1 MKTSDRRWFTALLL
15 LAMALVHSASAETR
29 PNILLI
35 LVDDLGYSDASY
47 MGGEVPTP
55 HLDQLAGNGLRFTQV
70 YNSARCCPSRASL
83 MTGLYPH
90 QAGIG
95 AFATNKPS
103 PTKGPAYLGHLNDT
117 CITLAEA
124 LGEAGYQRYM
134 VGKWHMGV
142 PGPIERGFEE
152 FYGYI
157 RNHSEDQWDPS
168 RYKRL
173 PQERTPELMYKGGG
187 FYATDVFTD
196 YTLEF
201 LEQARQR
208 NKRGEKKPW
217 LMYLAHSSPHFPIQ
231 APKESIDRHM
241 ETYRVGWDKLREQRF
256 ERMKEIGL
264 AEESWV
270 LTDRSIVPVDREDI
284 ANGYPG
290 KQNPV
295 WEELPSDR
303 REDLAR
309 RMATYAAMVEHVDQG
324 IGKIVEDLK
333 TNGELDNTIILF
345 VSDNGACYEWGP
357 YGFDE
362 RSRAGKTTLH
372 MGEALNGM
380 GGPGTYSSYGSGWAN
395 LGNTPL
401 RSYKHFTYEGGN
413 CTPMIAHWPAGIKD
427 GDRWVREPAHFMDIL
442 PTLLEA
448 TGVSYPDTFK
458 GKELQPVEGVSLMPL
473 FEDASAELEERPI
486 ASEHYGARSLRHG
499 KWKVVYPIRVPW
511 ESKWELYNIDEDRCE
526 SRNLAADHP
535 DVVKELSGQWMAWAK
550 RVGVHPFN
558 QEGRQAS
565 QQTKQFRIDDRPLKI
580 EATVELRKAD
590 QSGVIVA
597 QGGQMHGFAL
607 HLQQGKVVFSVRR
620 NQSVVSTE
628 PYALQGLKA
637 ELSAHLARDGKM
649 ALSVAGEV
657 VATANAGGMINVQP
671 QDPFEIGKDSLTA
684 AGPYTSP
691 YSLGANITAVSVNGQ
706 QAAASTNT
714 GLAVVDDWR
723 YTLEQPEPGW
733 EKPDFND
740 TDWKAGKGGF
750 GSEGTPKARL
760 GTAWYTNNIWLRKQ
774 IKLTKVPDSP
784 ALLIYHDE
792 DVEVFL
798 NGQSVFVREG
808 FITDYA
814 VVALDT
820 EQVKLLREGMNV
832 LAVSCKQTGGGQFI
846 DVHLIDANR
855 VPELPQREMTVPFEP
870 NTLMTVWGRDV
881 TPDNAWTEYPRP
893 QMRRDQWVNLNGRW
907 DYAITGDNQKA
918 APKAW
923 AGEILVPFPIESS
936 LSGVERL
943 LKPTEALWYRRSF
956 EAPKYDGGRLL
967 LHFEAVD
974 YRCEVFVNGKPVGG
988 HVGGSSPFS
997 LDITDA
1003 VKETDN
1009 ELLVRVEDETGN
1021 YQLVGKQALI
1031 PKGVWYTR
1039 VSGIWQ
1045 TVWLEPVPESSITNV
1060 KITTQINP
1068 ATIVVAPETTD
1079 GNSFRVVVKDKDK
1092 VIVKATGEG
1101 PVTIKVPGAKL
1112 WTPVTPHLYD
1122 VIVQLLDD
1130 DGNVI
1135 DTVES
1140 YAGIRTV
1147 GKKRDADGHLR
1158 FTLNGEFVFHF
1169 GTLDQG
1175 WWPDGLLTPPSD
1187 EAMKFDIEWLK
1198 LAGFNM
1204 IRKHIK
1210 VEPRRYYYHCDKIG
1224 MLVWQ
1229 DQPCTNAESRKT
1241 WPKWTRLKPNPSD
1254 ADWPD
1259 EAHEQYMH
1267 ELDQMI
1273 TTLESHPSIV
1283 MWVPFNEAWGQHRS
1297 MKVGKWIVE
1306 RDPTRL
1312 MNVAS
1317 GGNFFPVGD
1326 VVDHHQYPHPG
1337 FPFEDG
1343 ANGRLDN
1350 YVKVV
1355 GEFGGHG
1362 LPAKGHQWKTAKR
1375 AWGYGGLP
1383 KDEAEYKQRY
1393 VESIRRLADLRAK
1406 GIAGGVYT
1414 QTTDVEGEINGL
1426 LSYDRHVQKLRPIEL
1441 EKIHKQ
1447 FLGDMGLK
1455 KPKVKVHDPMT
1466 ELLLQ
1471 YKTDGK
1477 PKPVMSPEE
1486 IRAGLK
1492 TRDKA
1497 LYIKAGWIRDPYI
1510 TLGPDDYYYLTGTQ
1524 PTEGDPREADDP
1536 YNIGLGPT
1544 SIVGNQVRVYRSK
1557 DLAQWERLGPIFEVK
1572 DTIKGRRGDKIKN
1585 PYIWAP
1591 EVHWVGDRWA
1601 LVHCPL
1607 GHASLAL
1614 SPGKELAGPWT
1625 HPMGDKF
1632 GKRHDPSFFT
1642 DDDGQRYLLWAN
1654 TKIAP
1659 LSTDLTS
1666 YTAKERRIDPSTLRT
1681 RLDGTKTKV
1690 IGHEGATMIKVGEK
1704 YVSFGTAWST
1714 DLGRRGSYNLYYT
1727 VADNVTG
1734 PYGERQFA
1742 GRFLG
1747 HGTPFQDRDG
1757 NWWCTAF
1764 FNGNSPPLP
1773 AGGIQQ
1779 RDLRQH
1785 AQTINEQ
1792 GVTIVPLDVRMLE
1805 DGRVYIRAIPDEYA
1819 TPGPE
1824 ETQTFD

>member
-1 MKTSDRRWFTALLL
+1 MKTIDCRRLVALFL
-15 LAMALVHSASAETR
+15 LAVMLAPAASAQTR

-35 LVDDLGYSDASY
+35 LVDDLGYSDASF

-55 HLDQLAGNGLRFTQV
+55 NLDGLAGNGLRFTQV
-70 YNSARCCPSRASL
+70 YNSARCCPSRAAL

-95 AFATNKPS
+95 SFATDRPS
-103 PTKGPAYLGHLNDT
+103 SKGPAYLGHLNDT
-117 CITLAEA
+117 CVTLAEA
-124 LGEAGYQRYM
+124 LGDAGYQRYM

-168 RYKRL
+168 RYERL
-173 PQERTPELMYKGGG
+173 PAGRTPELSYKEGT

-196 YTLEF
+196 YALEF

-208 NKRGEKKPW
+208 NKGGEQKPW
-217 LMYLAHSSPHFPIQ
+217 LVYLAHSSPHFPIQ
-231 APKESIDRHM
+231 APEESIDRHM
-241 ETYRVGWDKLREQRF
+241 ETYRAGWDRLREQRF
-256 ERMKEIGL
+256 ARMKEMGL
-264 AEESWV
+264 AQASWV
-270 LTDRSIVPVDREDI
+270 LTDRSVVPVDREDI

-290 KQNPV
+290 RQNPA
-295 WEELPSDR
+295 WDELPGDR

-333 TNGELDNTIILF
+333 ANGELDNTIILF
-345 VSDNGACYEWGP
+345 MSDNGACYEWGP
-357 YGFDE
+357 FGFDQ

-372 MGEALNGM
+372 RGEALKGM

-413 CTPMIAHWPAGIKD
+413 CTPMIAHWPAGTVE
-427 GDRWVREPAHFMDIL
+427 GDRWVREPAHFMDIM

-448 TGVSYPDTFK
+448 CGVAYPETRN
-458 GKELQPVEGVSLMPL
+458 GKKLQPVEGVSLLPL
-473 FEDASAELEERPI
+473 FKDASARLEERPI
-486 ASEHYGARSLRHG
+486 ASEHNGSRSLRNG
-499 KWKVVYPIRVPW
+499 KWKAVYPIRMPW
-511 ESKWELYNIDEDRCE
+511 ASQWELYNIEADRCE
-526 SRNLAADHP
+526 SRNVAAEHP
-535 DVVKELSGQWMAWAK
+535 EVVKELSGQWMAWAM

-558 QEGRQAS
+558 QSGRQAD
-565 QQTKQFRIDDRPLKI
+565 QTKAIPIDNRPLTI
-580 EATVELRKAD
+580 EATVALPEAGL
-590 QSGVIVA
+590 SGVVVA

-607 HLQQGKVVFSVRR
+607 HLEQGRLVFSVRR
-620 NQSVVSTE
+620 NQTVVSTE
-628 PYALQGLKA
+628 PYALTGLKA
-637 ELSAHLARDGKM
+637 ELSAQLARDGKM
-649 ALSVAGEV
+649 TLSVDGEP
-657 VATANAGGMINVQP
+657 VATADAGGVLNAQP

-684 AGPYTSP
+684 AGPYRSP
-691 YSLGANITAVSVNGQ
+691 HPLQATITDVAVNGQ
-706 QAAASTNT
+706 AVGDT
-714 GLAVVDDWR
+714 GMPVVDDWR
-723 YTLEQPEPGW
+723 YTLKEPKAGW
-733 EKPDFND
+733 ERPEFDD
-740 TDWKAGKGGF
+740 SAWQAGKGGF
-750 GSEGTPKARL
+750 GSEGTPNARL
-760 GTAWYTNNIWLRKQ
+760 GTAWYSDSIWLRKQ
-774 IKLTKVPDSP
+774 VKLDQVPDEP
-784 ALLIYHDE
+784 ALLIHHDE
-792 DVEVFL
+792 DVKVFL
-798 NGQSVFVREG
+798 NGQAVLEREG
-808 FITDYA
+808 YITDYT
-814 VVALDT
+814 VVPLKA
-820 EQVKLLREGMNV
+820 EHVKRLRQGMNV
-832 LAVSCKQTGGGQFI
+832 LAVSCKQTNGGQFI
-846 DVHLIDANR
+846 DVHLVDAEA

-870 NTLMTVWGRDV
+870 NTLTTVWGQDV

-893 QMRRDQWVNLNGRW
+893 QMRRDQWVNLNGMW
-907 DYAITGDNQKA
+907 DYTITADSQQEP
-918 APKAW
+918 PKEW
-923 AGEILVPFPIESS
+923 AGEILVPYPIESS

-943 LKPTEALWYRRSF
+943 LKPSEALWYRRVF
-956 EAPKYDGGRLL
+956 TAPTKQGERLL

-974 YRCEVFVNGKPVGG
+974 YRCEVFVNSKAVGS

-997 LDITDA
+997 MDITDA
-1003 VKETDN
+1003 IKPGDN
-1009 ELLVRVEDETGN
+1009 ELLVRVEDETGG
-1021 YQLVGKQALI
+1021 YQLVGKQILE
-1031 PKGVWYTR
+1031 PKGIWYTR

-1045 TVWLEPVPESSITNV
+1045 TVWLEPVPQSSIRDIR
-1060 KITTQINP
+1060 ITTRINP
-1068 ATIVVAPETTD
+1068 ATIVVD
-1079 GNSFRVVVKDKDK
+1079 
-1092 VIVKATGEG
+1092 
-1101 PVTIKVPGAKL
+1101 PVTTGGSSIRVAIKSDDEVVAKASGRGPLTVEVPDAKL
-1112 WTPVTPHLYD
+1112 WTPDEPHLYT
-1122 VIVQLLDD
+1122 VIVELLDD
-1130 DGNVI
+1130 ASNVI

-1158 FTLNGEFVFHF
+1158 FTLNGEFLFHF

-1210 VEPRRYYYHCDKIG
+1210 VEPRRYYYHCDRIG

-1229 DQPCTNAESRKT
+1229 DQPSTRAGS
-1241 WPKWTRLKPNPSD
+1241 PKWSRLHPDPAD
-1254 ADWPD
+1254 GDWPD
-1259 EAHEQYMH
+1259 DAHEQFLY
-1267 ELDQMI
+1267 EFDQMI
-1273 TTLESHPSIV
+1273 STLGNHPSIV
-1283 MWVPFNEAWGQHRS
+1283 VWVPFNEAWGQHRS
-1297 MKVGKWIVE
+1297 VKVGEWTVE

-1312 MNVAS
+1312 VNIAS

-1337 FPFEDG
+1337 FPFELGSDDRFDG
-1343 ANGRLDN
+1343 

-1362 LPAKGHQWKTAKR
+1362 LPAKGHQWKARR

-1393 VESIRRLADLRAK
+1393 VESIRRLNDLRAK

-1426 LSYDRHVQKLRPIEL
+1426 LSYDRHVMKLRPNEL
-1441 EKIHKQ
+1441 RQIHADV
-1447 FLGDMGLK
+1447 LGPFGSGQRADLMPEAYL
-1455 KPKVKVHDPMT
+1455 V
-1466 ELLLQ
+1466 
-1471 YKTDGK
+1471 YKTDRE
-1477 PKPVMSPEE
+1477 PRPVMSPEA
-1486 IRAGLK
+1486 IRAGVK
-1492 TRDKA
+1492 SRDKA
-1497 LYIKAGWIRDPYI
+1497 LYIKSGWIRDPYI

-1524 PTEGDPREADDP
+1524 PTEGDPREAGDP

-1544 SIVGNQVRVYRSK
+1544 SIVGNQVRAYRSK
-1557 DLAQWERLGPIFEVK
+1557 DLAEWESLGPIFELK
-1572 DTIKGRRGDKIKN
+1572 DTFKGQRGEKLSN

-1607 GHASLAL
+1607 QHASLAL

-1625 HPMGDKF
+1625 HPMEGRL
-1632 GKRHDPSFFT
+1632 GKRHDPSFFI
-1642 DDDGQRYLLWAN
+1642 DDDGQKYLLWAN
-1654 TKIAP
+1654 TNIAP
-1659 LSTDLTS
+1659 LSKDMTA
-1666 YTAKERRIDPSTLRT
+1666 YTAEKTWISPNSPRK
-1681 RLDGTKTKV
+1681 RLDGRPTKV
-1690 IGHEGATMIKVGEK
+1690 IGHEGATMIKVGDK

-1714 DLGRRGSYNLYYT
+1714 DLMRRGSYNLYYT
-1727 VADNVTG
+1727 VADEVTG
-1734 PYGERQFA
+1734 PYGARQFA

-1747 HGTPFQDRDG
+1747 HGTPFQDREG

-1764 FNGNSPPLP
+1764 YNANSPPLP
-1773 AGGIQQ
+1773 SEGIQQ

-1792 GVTIVPLDVRMLE
+1792 GVTIVPLDVRTLE
-1805 DGRVYIRAIPDEYA
+1805 DGGIYIRAIPDEYA
-1819 TPGPE
+1819 IPGPE
-1824 ETQTFD
+1824 ETQKFD